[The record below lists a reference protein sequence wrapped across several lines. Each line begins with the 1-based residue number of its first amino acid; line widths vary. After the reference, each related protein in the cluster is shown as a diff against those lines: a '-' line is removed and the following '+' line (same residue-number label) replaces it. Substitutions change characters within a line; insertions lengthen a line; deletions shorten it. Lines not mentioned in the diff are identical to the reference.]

1 MSLVDSKLVRS
12 LAAVAAAASFVLA
25 GCSELV
31 SRDDFTQRVQN
42 KSDKEVAKAVGKP
55 EAVAETSPDQVTWT
69 YNGRTF
75 NIQDGNKFDTKAVVV
90 FSKAGDKLTVTD
102 VRFE

>member
-1 MSLVDSKLVRS
+1 MLFVDTKLVRS
-12 LAAVAAAASFVLA
+12 IAVVAAAASFLLA

-42 KSDKEVAKAVGKP
+42 KSDAEVTKAVGKP
-55 EAVAETSPDQVTWT
+55 AAVAETTPGQVTWT

-75 NIQDGNKFDTKAVVV
+75 NVQDHNKFDTKAIVV
-90 FSKAGDKLTVTD
+90 FSKSGDKLTVTD